1 MIKWQVAYFW
11 GMWYKDKRTEDR
23 RQKTEDR
30 GQKTENR
37 RQRTEYME
45 AAELRTA
52 IQKLTARVEKIR
64 DWL

>member
-1 MIKWQVAYFW
+1 MAKRIIKWQVAYFW
-11 GMWYKDKRTEDR
+11 GMWYKNEKSGVRSKESVVRTINKV
-23 RQKTEDR
+23 QK
-30 GQKTENR
+30 
-37 RQRTEYME
+37 ME